1 VGVFGIG
8 RDITYRK
15 TAERELN
22 RVAQD
27 LRLLIDTANAPI
39 FGIDKKGRAW
49 GLLRTSTRPTLNPS
63 SSSARLYEHHSH

>member
-1 VGVFGIG
+1 MGVFGIG

-39 FGIDKKGRAW
+39 FGIDKEGRVNEV
-49 GLLRTSTRPTLNPS
+49 GRCRLNPS
-63 SSSARLYEHHSH
+63 CPLVDPRLTPG